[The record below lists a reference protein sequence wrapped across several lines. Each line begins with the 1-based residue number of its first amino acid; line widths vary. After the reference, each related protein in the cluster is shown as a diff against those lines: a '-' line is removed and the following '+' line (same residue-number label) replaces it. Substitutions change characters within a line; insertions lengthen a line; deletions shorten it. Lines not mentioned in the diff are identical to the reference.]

1 MSGKSGG
8 SGDSGHDNT
17 GAMRWLLTYADLIT
31 LLMVFFVV
39 MYAISNVD
47 AAKYKALAHSLGEAF
62 SRFAPAQQS
71 SALSPAVSDA
81 GASSGI
87 LDGQT
92 LEQFASNIS
101 EYVQEKGL
109 QSEVRVRLEE
119 RGLAIS
125 LVGSVMFDLGRA
137 EIRSEGLQIIDKVAD
152 YLANTK
158 NYVSV
163 EGSTDDLPVNTY
175 MYPTNWELSVHR
187 AVNVVRYLVEKRG
200 LSPARFIA
208 SGYGEFRPLYPN
220 DSEQNRAK
228 NRRVDI
234 VILRPRGEA
243 QGKSQGDLASVP
255 SALTASGNDTGTPV
269 HQPWVWFG

>member
-1 MSGKSGG
+1 MRDKKGQGTRR
-8 SGDSGHDNT
+8 GHDNT

-47 AAKYKALAHSLGEAF
+47 ATKYKALAQSLGEAF
-62 SRFAPAQQS
+62 SRFTAGNPPSVILPPSAPDS
-71 SALSPAVSDA
+71 

-87 LDGQT
+87 LDGEN
-92 LEQFASNIS
+92 LEGFTSDFSQFI
-101 EYVQEKGL
+101 EEQGL
-109 QSEVRVRLEE
+109 QSEVIVRLNE

-125 LVGSVMFDLGRA
+125 LVGSAMFDLGRA
-137 EIRSEGLQIIDKVAD
+137 EIRAEGLRIMDKIGD
-152 YLANTK
+152 YLANTN

-187 AVNVVRYLVEKRG
+187 AVNVVRYFVEKRG
-200 LSPARFIA
+200 LSPSRFIA

-220 DSEQNRAK
+220 DSEHNRAK

-234 VILRPRGEA
+234 VIL
-243 QGKSQGDLASVP
+243 KSK
-255 SALTASGNDTGTPV
+255 GTS
-269 HQPWVWFG
+269 